1 MIWHTGHGLTVP
13 GARGTRLPPPAG
25 GCLAERM
32 TTPHTTGQAPSA
44 HREPTS
50 TAQGPV
56 TEERGL
62 GPPGGSGGSLPRV
75 SGQGPVTEERGLR
88 PSGGS
93 GGSLPRVSAA
103 DVGTVVTRHGIQTV
117 EPIIRPYLRHT
128 PAITVDRADFGLPP
142 GPLVLKLEQ
151 LQHGGS
157 FKARGAFANLLLRDM
172 PAAGVVAASGGN
184 HGAAVA
190 FAARALGI
198 PARIYVPHVS
208 SPAKIARIRSYGAD
222 LVVAGDTYSDAL
234 AACQEWTAGSGAL
247 PIHAYDQ
254 AETMLGAGTLGM
266 ELAGQAPDATQVLA
280 SVGGGGLLAGVAAWY
295 AGRVQVVG
303 VEPEGAPTLTA
314 AMRAGRPAD
323 AEAGS
328 VAVDSLAPR
337 RVGELTFAII
347 RQNAAKV
354 LLVDDEAIVATQQL
368 LWELLRVVAEPGGCA
383 ALAALVSGRC
393 EPAPGETVA
402 VVISGAN
409 TTAVDFGP
417 PAARPKPRDQG
428 TGP

>member
-1 MIWHTGHGLTVP
+1 MST
-13 GARGTRLPPPAG
+13 PA
-25 GCLAERM
+25 
-32 TTPHTTGQAPSA
+32 
-44 HREPTS
+44 
-50 TAQGPV
+50 TADGV
-56 TEERGL
+56 
-62 GPPGGSGGSLPRV
+62 V
-75 SGQGPVTEERGLR
+75 
-88 PSGGS
+88 
-93 GGSLPRVSAA
+93 
-103 DVGTVVTRHGIQTV
+103 TVVTTEGIRAV
-117 EPIIRPYLRHT
+117 EPLIRPHVRRT
-128 PAITVDRADFGLPP
+128 PTITVDRAEFGLPP

-151 LQHGGS
+151 LQHSGS
-157 FKARGAFANLLLRDM
+157 FKARGAFANLLLRDV
-172 PAAGVVAASGGN
+172 PAAGIVAASGGN

-208 SPAKIARIRSYGAD
+208 SPAKIARIRDYGAE
-222 LVVAGDTYSDAL
+222 LVVGGSTYAEAL
-234 AACQEWTAGSGAL
+234 AASEEWVAGCGAL

-266 ELAGQAPDATQVLA
+266 ELAGQAPGATRVLA
-280 SVGGGGLLAGVAAWY
+280 GVGGGGLLAGMAAWY
-295 AGRVQVVG
+295 AGRTQVVG

-314 AMRAGRPAD
+314 AMRAGRPVD

-337 RVGELTFAII
+337 RAGELTFAII
-347 RQNAAKV
+347 QQNAAQV
-354 LLVDDEAIVATQQL
+354 LVVDDDAILRAQRL
-368 LWELLRVVAEPGGCA
+368 LWETLRVVAEPGGCA

-417 PAARPKPRDQG
+417 PG
-428 TGP
+428 

>member
-1 MIWHTGHGLTVP
+1 
-13 GARGTRLPPPAG
+13 
-25 GCLAERM
+25 M
-32 TTPHTTGQAPSA
+32 TTTPPTTGQPPSA
-44 HREPTS
+44 QHHELT
-50 TAQGPV
+50 
-56 TEERGL
+56 
-62 GPPGGSGGSLPRV
+62 
-75 SGQGPVTEERGLR
+75 
-88 PSGGS
+88 
-93 GGSLPRVSAA
+93 AA
-103 DVGTVVTRHGIQTV
+103 DVGTVVTRHGIHAV
-117 EPIIRPYLRHT
+117 EPLIRPYLRHT

-157 FKARGAFANLLLRDM
+157 FKARGAFANLLLRDL
-172 PAAGVVAASGGN
+172 PTAGVVAASGGN

-190 FAARALGI
+190 FAARALGVR
-198 PARIYVPHVS
+198 ARIYVPHVS

-234 AACQEWTAGSGAL
+234 AASQEWTAASGAL

-254 AETMLGAGTLGM
+254 AETMLGAGTVGM
-266 ELAGQAPDATQVLA
+266 ELAAQAPDATQVLA
-280 SVGGGGLLAGVAAWY
+280 SVGGGGLLAGVSAWY
-295 AGRVQVVG
+295 AGQVQVVG

-314 AMRAGRPAD
+314 AMRAGRPVD
-323 AEAGS
+323 AAAGS

-337 RVGELTFAII
+337 QVGELTFAII

-354 LLVDDEAIVATQQL
+354 LLVDDDAIVRTQKL
-368 LWELLRVVAEPGGCA
+368 LWETLRVVAEPGGCA

-417 PAARPKPRDQG
+417 PASAASG
-428 TGP
+428 

>member
-1 MIWHTGHGLTVP
+1 
-13 GARGTRLPPPAG
+13 
-25 GCLAERM
+25 M

-44 HREPTS
+44 RHRDPT
-50 TAQGPV
+50 
-56 TEERGL
+56 
-62 GPPGGSGGSLPRV
+62 
-75 SGQGPVTEERGLR
+75 
-88 PSGGS
+88 
-93 GGSLPRVSAA
+93 AA
-103 DVGTVVTRHGIQTV
+103 DVGTVVNRHGISTV
-117 EPIIRPYLRHT
+117 EPLIRPYLRDT

-151 LQHGGS
+151 LQHTGS
-157 FKARGAFANLLLRDM
+157 FKARGAFANLLLRDQ

-190 FAARALGI
+190 YAARALGI

-208 SPAKIARIRSYGAD
+208 SPAKIARIRGYGAD
-222 LVVAGDTYSDAL
+222 LVVVGSTYADAL
-234 AACQEWTAGSGAL
+234 AASQEWAAGSGAL

-254 AETMLGAGTLGM
+254 AETMLGAGTVGM
-266 ELAGQAPDATQVLA
+266 ELAGQAPGATRVLA

-295 AGRVQVVG
+295 AGQAQVVG

-314 AMRAGRPAD
+314 AMAAGRPVD

-337 RVGELTFAII
+337 QVGALTFAVI
-347 RQNAAKV
+347 RQHGARV
-354 LLVDDEAIVATQQL
+354 LLVDDDAILAAQRL
-368 LWELLRVVAEPGGCA
+368 LWDTLRVVAEPGGCA

-393 EPAPGETVA
+393 EPVPGETVA

-409 TTAVDFGP
+409 TTAVDFG
-417 PAARPKPRDQG
+417 DG
-428 TGP
+428 